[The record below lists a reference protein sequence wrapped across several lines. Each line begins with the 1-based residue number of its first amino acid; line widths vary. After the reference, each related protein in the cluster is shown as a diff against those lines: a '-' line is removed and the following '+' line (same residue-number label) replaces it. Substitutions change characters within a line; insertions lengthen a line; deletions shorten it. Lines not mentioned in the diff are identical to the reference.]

1 MPNAIAEIEEALHN
15 DDAPRIRALLD
26 LHPELKTRINDP
38 VAPFDAPVI
47 TCVRSREMLDALLG
61 AGADVNAKSR
71 WWAGG
76 FGLLH
81 LAAPELAEYAI
92 ECGAIMDVHAA
103 ARLGKMAKLRAL
115 IPADPELVFAR
126 GGDGQTPLHFASTIE
141 VAEFLLEH
149 GADIDARDVDH
160 ESTPAQYM
168 VGDRQ
173 EVARYLVRRG
183 CKTDILLAAAL
194 GDAEIVR
201 RHLDADPQCIR
212 MRVSG
217 EWFPMHNAKAGGTIY
232 QWTLGWHV
240 SAHDVARKFGHDDV
254 LRLLMDRSPPEVRL
268 LAACWAGDESAV
280 RSLLGENPGLA
291 ASLSEPE
298 RRQVANAARNNQLA
312 AVRLMLAAGLPVD
325 ARGQHGGTPL
335 HWAAWHGNAETVR
348 EILRYNPPLE
358 VTDAEF
364 KATPL
369 GWANHGSEHGWYRE
383 TGDYAA
389 TIEALRRAGAKS

>member
-1 MPNAIAEIEEALHN
+1 MANAIAEIAEALHN
-15 DDAPRIRALLD
+15 DDAPRVRALLQ
-26 LHPELKTRINDP
+26 LHPELEARINDP
-38 VAPFDAPVI
+38 VVPFDAPVI
-47 TCVRSREMLDALLG
+47 NCVRSREMLDALLDS
-61 AGADVNAKSR
+61 GADINVKSQ

-81 LAAPELAEYAI
+81 TAAPQLAEYAI
-92 ECGAIMDVHAA
+92 ERGAIVDVHAA
-103 ARLGKMAKLRAL
+103 ARLGQIAKLREL
-115 IPADPELVFAR
+115 ISANPDLVHAR

-141 VAEFLLEH
+141 IAEFLLER
-149 GADIDARDVDH
+149 GADIDASDVDH
-160 ESTPAQYM
+160 ESTPVQYM

-194 GDAEIVR
+194 GDSDLVR
-201 RHLDADPQCIR
+201 KHLDVDPACIR
-212 MRVSG
+212 MRVND
-217 EWFPMHNAKAGGTIY
+217 EWFPMQNAKAGGSIY

-254 LRLLMDRSPPEVRL
+254 LCLLMDRSPPEVRL

-280 RSLLGENPGLA
+280 RSLLGEDPALI
-291 ASLSEPE
+291 ASLSEADC
-298 RRQVANAARNNQLA
+298 RQVANAARNNEFA
-312 AVRLMLAAGLPVD
+312 AVRSMLAAGLPVD

-335 HWAAWHGNAETVR
+335 HWAAWHGNAEMVQ
-348 EILRYNPPLE
+348 EILRYNPSLE

-364 KATPL
+364 KVTPL
-369 GWANHGSEHGWYRE
+369 GWANHGSEHGWHRE

>member
-1 MPNAIAEIEEALHN
+1 MC
-15 DDAPRIRALLD
+15 IRD
-26 LHPELKTRINDP
+26 R
-38 VAPFDAPVI
+38 
-47 TCVRSREMLDALLG
+47 
-61 AGADVNAKSR
+61 
-71 WWAGG
+71 
-76 FGLLH
+76 
-81 LAAPELAEYAI
+81 YAI
-92 ECGAIMDVHAA
+92 GRGAIVDVHAA
-103 ARLGKMAKLRAL
+103 ARLGKMAGLRDL
-115 IPADPELVFAR
+115 ISANPDLVHAR
-126 GGDGQTPLHFASTIE
+126 GGDGQTPLHFARTVE

-173 EVARYLVRRG
+173 EVARYLVQRG

-194 GDAEIVR
+194 GDADLVR
-201 RHLDADPQCIR
+201 RHLDADPECIR
-212 MRVSG
+212 MRVSD

-280 RSLLGENPGLA
+280 RYLLGENPSLA
-291 ASLSEPE
+291 ASLSEPD
-298 RRQVANAARNNQLA
+298 RRQVANAARNNQFA
-312 AVRLMLAAGLPVD
+312 AVRLRLAAGLPVD

-335 HWAAWHGNAETVR
+335 HWAAWHGSAEMVR

-358 VTDAEF
+358 ATDAEF
-364 KATPL
+364 KAPPL
-369 GWANHGSEHGWYRE
+369 GWANHGSEPVSYTH
-383 TGDYAA
+383 
-389 TIEALRRAGAKS
+389 